1 MTLMSLTIAGISIA
15 DADVATD
22 DLEATLTATGG
33 TLTLS
38 QTTGLTFSAGDG
50 TADATMTFQ
59 GTLTDI
65 NAAIN
70 DLVYSS
76 GNFFGGDA
84 NAVTLNVSDLGN
96 NDAGGA
102 LTDNASITIL
112 DVVNSAPVLTVP
124 GALAATEDTSLAIC
138 GISIADTDAGN
149 GSVEVTLGVGD
160 GTLALGQTTGLSFTT
175 GDGTADAS
183 MTFQGTLTDVN
194 AALTGLAYLGDAEF
208 NGADTLSVSVSD
220 LANTGIFGG
229 TGTDSDTVAIT
240 VSAANDAPQITNPGP
255 QQIVEGANLTVT
267 GLSVSDVDAGGASV
281 EATLSVTDGTFSLSQ
296 ITGLTFST
304 GDGAGDT
311 SMTFQGTLTD
321 INAALNGLVY
331 TPDTGF
337 SGQDTLSVSIDDLG
351 NTGGAAQVTNDT
363 VLISVVDSTNS
374 APTVTNPGA
383 QAVDEDTDLVI
394 TGLAI
399 GDIDAGSSDLEV
411 TLSVSDGV
419 LTLGQTTGLTFT
431 TGDGT
436 QDSTIVFR
444 GDLQDINAALDG
456 LIYRGDLNF
465 NGADTLQINVNDLG
479 NSVSNFSGGTTPVV
493 DYVSYVGTSADDHA
507 SGIAIDPATD
517 NIYVTGSTA
526 GVFAGEASSSSVDAF
541 AAKLTRAGAT
551 VWTHQFGGAFTNAG
565 TAIAFDSNGTSVL
578 SRLGLP
584 NGSGAGLSATTVTAE
599 TAVRGGQFFS
609 IAVNGAEPQQVTID
623 DDDSFGFLFFRI
635 NQILGAAGRAEIVE
649 TFDGERLEITARN
662 GSIVDLL
669 RGPDNFDA
677 LTGLG
682 LKPVRLFGDPTDVT
696 AAEAFSASAFALGFF
711 DELNVLTREA
721 AADANIIVENALRV
735 IREAFQFLTEGPE
748 PPPPPTGSVSAQTLK
763 ELASYQAAA
772 RVCSSQRPWARSWA
786 YSDAPPARLDRTRAG
801 VKSSAVR
808 KRGAG
813 RRERCRRAHPRHQAR
828 RPR

>member
-1 MTLMSLTIAGISIA
+1 M
-15 DADVATD
+15 
-22 DLEATLTATGG
+22 
-33 TLTLS
+33 
-38 QTTGLTFSAGDG
+38 
-50 TADATMTFQ
+50 
-59 GTLTDI
+59 
-65 NAAIN
+65 
-70 DLVYSS
+70 
-76 GNFFGGDA
+76 
-84 NAVTLNVSDLGN
+84 
-96 NDAGGA
+96 
-102 LTDNASITIL
+102 
-112 DVVNSAPVLTVP
+112 
-124 GALAATEDTSLAIC
+124 
-138 GISIADTDAGN
+138 
-149 GSVEVTLGVGD
+149 
-160 GTLALGQTTGLSFTT
+160 
-175 GDGTADAS
+175 
-183 MTFQGTLTDVN
+183 
-194 AALTGLAYLGDAEF
+194 
-208 NGADTLSVSVSD
+208 
-220 LANTGIFGG
+220 
-229 TGTDSDTVAIT
+229 
-240 VSAANDAPQITNPGP
+240 
-255 QQIVEGANLTVT
+255 T

-456 LIYRGDLNF
+456 LIYRGNLNF

-479 NSVSNFSGGTTPVV
+479 NSVSNLSGGTTPVV
-493 DYVSYVGTSADDHA
+493 DYVSYVGTSADDRA

-584 NGSGAGLSATTVTAE
+584 NGSGAGLSATTVTAETAE

-772 RVCSSQRPWARSWA
+772 RRLQQ
-786 YSDAPPARLDRTRAG
+786 PASLG
-801 VKSSAVR
+801 AVL
-808 KRGAG
+808 GIF
-813 RRERCRRAHPRHQAR
+813 
-828 RPR
+828 